1 MEVLMK
7 REAKIILPMLDNSG
21 NSLESVHRKLEDELT
36 LSFGGATVDFG
47 LRGLWR
53 NRFGEIKSEPVAIYL
68 VAVNDDPDART
79 QLNEI
84 AKRYGEQARQ
94 QVVYVRHANGE
105 VQFHDLTPPANDN
118 DLEVPV
124 PADKAQVFLM

>member
-1 MEVLMK
+1 MK
-7 REAKIILPMLDNSG
+7 REAKIILPMVDNSG
-21 NSLESVHRKLEDELT
+21 NSLETVHTKLGEELT
-36 LSFGGATVDFG
+36 MTFGGATVDFG
-47 LRGLWR
+47 QAGLWR

-68 VAVNDDPDART
+68 VAVNDDPEART

-94 QVVYVRHANGE
+94 QVVYVRHASGE

-118 DLEVPV
+118 DLAVSV
-124 PADKAQVFLM
+124 PADKAEVYLM